1 MYGRTE
7 PDSSTRQTGV
17 VAAMVAFRSA
27 KVRPHRSIIRTI
39 HTLALLAILL
49 TSGIAPA
56 SAADK
61 PNKELSGESEVLFV
75 RRIAPMFREKCLG
88 CHGQDPEAIEG
99 GIDFRAI
106 APLLAGGDSGE
117 AGIVPGQPNA
127 SSIYLAAAR
136 GEDAFSAM
144 PPKESEALSDEQLRW
159 LGRWIETGAH
169 WPADERTLAIET
181 EYADAWSSE
190 DGVKVNTSGGL
201 DSNWTNRRYD
211 PAGLWAYQPVKG
223 RLSLHESAAN
233 AAHSGGAKRGDV
245 DHFIDDAM
253 PDGIAVAPRADRR
266 TLIRRATFDLTGLPP
281 TPGEIA
287 SFLSD
292 PADDKTAFR
301 SLVDRLL
308 ASPHYGERMAQH
320 WLDVTRY
327 ADSSGFANDY
337 QRGNAWRYRD
347 YVIRSFNDDKPYD
360 QFVRE
365 QIAGDEIDP
374 DDPEGIIA
382 VGFLRMGPWELTGME
397 VAKVARMRFLD
408 DVTNSVG
415 ETFLG
420 QSLQCCRCH
429 DHKFDPIPTR
439 DYYSIQAVFATTQ
452 LAERPARFLRD
463 ENTSGFDEKTYLEQ
477 QRNSYAQ
484 TQQQLDEVLLENAEK
499 WYADMGVFRS
509 AKERSDDQ
517 RPTAEQTTTQA
528 EHTFAERKA
537 TIKQRWND
545 AVAKAKQKRSG
556 RGIFAAA
563 RGALI
568 SAGVDPQ
575 EIPPVRVG
583 FTPQQFGLE
592 RVSRKGMQRL
602 QWEFDRYQPFAH
614 SVYNGHTPSMT
625 SVSQPLRMPNDRTRG
640 ELEKSVIHTGGDPFD
655 AGEPV
660 AAGVLSVIADQ
671 VSAEIPG
678 TIDGRRTV
686 LANWIADPKNPLTT
700 RVIANRIWQWHFGR
714 AIARNPNNF
723 GSTGK
728 RPTHPE
734 LLDWLA
740 GELVASGWS
749 IKHLHR
755 TIMNSDTYCRSTR
768 YPHPAEA
775 DETQEP
781 QTLDRD
787 AMARAS
793 YAYAVFLPRRLSA
806 EELRDSM
813 LSVSGEL
820 NPAVGGIPCRPI
832 INAEVALQPRQVM
845 GTFAAAWTP
854 NPKPQQRNRRSIYVL
869 KLRGLVT
876 PGLEVFNAPSPD
888 FSCERRDTS
897 TVTPQ
902 VFAMFNSRNTHARAR
917 ALASEAIQNT
927 SDPTEA
933 IGMIYQRLFSREAT
947 AEEIERSV
955 THWQRIWSMLPAT
968 ADPVDPPAREV
979 IREAVEENTG
989 ERFRFTE
996 TRHALD
1002 DFQPDIQP
1010 SEMDQKARALA
1021 DVCLVLM
1028 NSNEFVYVY

>member
-1 MYGRTE
+1 
-7 PDSSTRQTGV
+7 
-17 VAAMVAFRSA
+17 MVA
-27 KVRPHRSIIRTI
+27 RTI
-39 HTLALLAILL
+39 RSLAFIAILL
-49 TSGIAPA
+49 AQA

-61 PNKELSGESEVLFV
+61 PPEVLAGESEVLFV

-106 APLLAGGDSGE
+106 APLMAGGDSGA
-117 AGIVPGQPNA
+117 AGISPGKPEA
-127 SSIYLAAAR
+127 SAIYLAAAR
-136 GEDAFSAM
+136 EEETFSAM

-159 LGRWIETGAH
+159 LGRWIETGAR
-169 WPADERTLAIET
+169 WPSDERALAIEA
-181 EYADAWSSE
+181 EYADTWSAE
-190 DGVKVNTSGGL
+190 DGVKVKTSGGL
-201 DSNWTNRRYD
+201 DTNWTNRRYD
-211 PAGLWAYQPVKG
+211 PAGLWAYQPVAAPVWRDNNEEAFPTAKG
-223 RLSLHESAAN
+223 
-233 AAHSGGAKRGDV
+233 DQV
-245 DHFIDDAM
+245 DHFIDLAM

-281 TPGEIA
+281 TLDEIA
-287 SFLSD
+287 CFLSD

-347 YVIRSFNDDKPYD
+347 YVIRSFNEDKPYD
-360 QFVRE
+360 QFIRQ
-365 QIAGDEIDP
+365 QIAGDEIEP
-374 DDPEGIIA
+374 DDPESVVA

-452 LAERPARFLRD
+452 LAERATTFLET
-463 ENTSGFDEKTYLEQ
+463 ENLSGFEEKTYLDQ
-477 QRNSYAQ
+477 QHKQYTR
-484 TQQQLDEVLLENAEK
+484 TQQMLDDLLLENAEK
-499 WYADMGVFRS
+499 WYDDIVPFRT
-509 AKERSDDQ
+509 ANDRTDDQ
-517 RPTAEQTTTQA
+517 PTVAEQ
-528 EHTFAERKA
+528 KA
-537 TIKQRWND
+537 TMKQRWND
-545 AVAKAKQKRSG
+545 SVAKVKQNRSG
-556 RGIFAAA
+556 RGVFAAA
-563 RGALI
+563 RNSLL

-625 SVSQPLRMPNDRTRG
+625 SVSQPLRIPKDRTHG
-640 ELEKSVIHTGGDPFD
+640 ELEKSVIHTGGDPFSE
-655 AGEPV
+655 GEPV
-660 AAGVLSVIADQ
+660 AAGVLSVIEDQ
-671 VSAEIPG
+671 VPAAIPQ
-678 TIDGRRTV
+678 TIDGRRTA
-686 LANWIADPKNPLTT
+686 LADWIADSKNPLTT

-714 AIARNPNNF
+714 AIAGNPNNF

-740 GELVASGWS
+740 GELVAGGWS
-749 IKHLHR
+749 IKNLHR
-755 TIMNSDTYCRSTR
+755 RIMNSDTYCRSTQ
-768 YPHPAEA
+768 YTPA
-775 DETQEP
+775 TQASGTQGAP
-781 QTLDRD
+781 TLDRD
-787 AMARAS
+787 ALARAS
-793 YAYAVFLPRRLSA
+793 NAYAVYLPRRLSA

-813 LSVSGEL
+813 LRVSGEL

-854 NPKPQQRNRRSIYVL
+854 NPKPHQRNRRSIYVL

-876 PGLEVFNAPSPD
+876 PELEVFNAPSPD

-917 ALASEAIQNT
+917 ALASDTLQST
-927 SDPTEA
+927 SSPTEA
-933 IGMIYQRLFSREAT
+933 IRVIYQRLFGRKAT
-947 AEEIERSV
+947 ADEIERSV
-955 THWQRIWSMLPAT
+955 KHWQRIESMLPGT
-968 ADPVDPPAREV
+968 AEPVEPPAHEIV
-979 IREAVEENTG
+979 REAVEENTG

-996 TRHALD
+996 TRHAID
-1002 DFQPDIQP
+1002 DFQPDIEP
-1010 SEMDQKARALA
+1010 SEMAPKTRALA